1 MANQLDLANSA
12 NWQQFYFSSRSAE
25 FIDNFHFRSLP
36 EIGVDGGTLH
46 SSRIIASFATSANA
60 KPTWKAAGW
69 LFQKIRVGVTVG
81 GNLDAVAE
89 SRRTV
94 LLNKVQL
101 HFWRDEISSYG
112 LDFFTFR
119 WLQQLNLTLWEYTGP
134 IEDSIQQALDLAR
147 IDILRTE
154 AKVDALFKDWQA

>member
-1 MANQLDLANSA
+1 MPNQLDLANAA
-12 NWQQFYFSSRSAE
+12 NWEQFYFGSRTAE
-25 FIDNFHFRSLP
+25 FIDALHFRPLP
-36 EIGVDGGTLH
+36 EIGVDGGTLR
-46 SSRIIASFATSANA
+46 SARIIASFATSANA

-94 LLNKVQL
+94 LLNKIQL
-101 HFWRDEISSYG
+101 HFWREEISSYG

-134 IEDSIQQALDLAR
+134 IIDLTQEAVDLAR

-154 AKVDALFKDWQA
+154 AKVNALFKDWIQ